1 MDMAVWKDYLK
12 LLDQLGGTL
21 DKLTE
26 IERTKTAAVTKGDLN
41 AVEECMKQEQVMSL
55 SLRGTEQKREKL
67 LAQLGLSGV
76 PLRELGARGAAAAR
90 GPQESHMETRAVA
103 ERLRHKYEIFRS
115 ASEVARSTLE
125 CNLRAIEN
133 FQKAKDAPPLEENS
147 LGADFRA

>member
-76 PLRELGARGAAAAR
+76 PLRELEAR

-133 FQKAKDAPPLEENS
+133 LQRAQNAPPEEDRPHQ
-147 LGADFRA
+147 ADFRV

>member
-76 PLRELGARGAAAAR
+76 PLRELEAR

-103 ERLRHKYEIFRS
+103 ARLRHKYEIFRS

>member
-76 PLRELGARGAAAAR
+76 PLRELEARGKWEA
-90 GPQESHMETRAVA
+90 
-103 ERLRHKYEIFRS
+103 KRS
-115 ASEVARSTLE
+115 
-125 CNLRAIEN
+125 
-133 FQKAKDAPPLEENS
+133 
-147 LGADFRA
+147 

>member
-76 PLRELGARGAAAAR
+76 PLRELEAR